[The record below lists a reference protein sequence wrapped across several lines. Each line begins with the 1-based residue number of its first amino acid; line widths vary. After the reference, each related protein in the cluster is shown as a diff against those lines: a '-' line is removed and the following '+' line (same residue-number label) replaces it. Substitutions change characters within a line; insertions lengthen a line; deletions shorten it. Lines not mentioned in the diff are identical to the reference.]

1 MAKMTKERK
10 KRFLRAGAVCLA
22 AFLALNAVC
31 HLLLLTQRSQEKL
44 KASYTAEETVRRV
57 ETLLDRY
64 LTNADLFKRV
74 IETHGGIREDNFQDL
89 AQLMLDED
97 GVIEAFELAKDG
109 VVNDICPMEG
119 NEQAMGLDMLTNPQR
134 SQAANLAKDSGEYTI
149 GGPYDLVQGGR
160 GVLLFE
166 PVYNADGSFWGF
178 VLLVINWDA
187 FVAELNLENLEKASY
202 YYRIWRTEAGQEL
215 TLAQAEGEAPKD
227 LLEVTCPVPNEEWYF
242 DIAPVNGWSGAGQVL
257 FATLLCL
264 LTGALMGQIYWQSA
278 QRREREAA
286 YAKEIER
293 TAQKAQAAS
302 EAKTRFLFNM
312 SHDIRT
318 PMNAI
323 IGFSDLLEAHMDEPE
338 KTKDY
343 VEKIRSSG
351 RLLLSILN
359 QILEMARIES
369 GKVALSRDC
378 VSLDELVETMT
389 AVFEPDAQAKG
400 LKTAIEVQAEDRF
413 VWGDET
419 KIREVFLN
427 IVSNAVKYTPQ
438 GGEVKVSIRQQ
449 EEARPDR
456 VSYRITVADTGVG
469 MSEDFLP
476 HLFEE
481 FAREHSSTENRI
493 PGTGLGMPIVKSL
506 VDLMDGTIQ
515 AESKLNVGTTV
526 TVCLSFPRADR
537 EDAKKGTA
545 APAQK
550 QDFRGK
556 RVLLAEDNDLNAEIA
571 LTILGEAGV
580 EADRAADGQQALDM
594 LKAHPQ
600 NWYDLILMDIQMPKM
615 DGYAA
620 ARAIRKLPGA
630 RGTVPILAMTANA
643 FAEDRAKAMESGM
656 NGHIAKPI
664 GMERLLS
671 ELEKAFAQPTSA

>member
-10 KRFLRAGAVCLA
+10 NRFLRAGAVCLA
-22 AFLALNAVC
+22 AFLALNTVC
-31 HLLLLTQRSQEKL
+31 HLLLLTQRSREKL

-64 LTNADLFKRV
+64 LTNADLFKRG
-74 IETHGGIREDNFQDL
+74 IETYGGLGESDFQDL
-89 AQLMLDED
+89 AQLMMDEN

-119 NEQAMGLDMLTNPQR
+119 NEQAMGLDMLTDTQR

-166 PVYNADGSFWGF
+166 PVYDADGGFWGF

-187 FVAELNLENLEKASY
+187 FLTELNLENLEKASY
-202 YYRIWRTEAGQEL
+202 YYRIWRTEGDREL
-215 TLAQAEGEAPKD
+215 TLAQAEGEVPKD

-242 DIAPVNGWSGAGQVL
+242 DIAPVNGWSGAGQVS

-264 LTGALMGQIYWQSA
+264 LTGALLGTLYWQSA

-286 YAKEIER
+286 YAKEIQR

-369 GKVALSRDC
+369 GKVTLSRDC
-378 VSLDELVETMT
+378 VSLDELVETMA

-400 LKTAIEVQAEDRF
+400 LKTSIEVQAKDRF
-413 VWGDET
+413 IWGDET

-427 IVSNAVKYTPQ
+427 IVSNAIKYTPQ
-438 GGEVKVSIRQQ
+438 GGQVKVSIRQQ
-449 EEARPDR
+449 EEARPDWA
-456 VSYRITVADTGVG
+456 SYRITVVDTGVG

-545 APAQK
+545 AHAQK
-550 QDFRGK
+550 RDFRGK

-571 LTILGEAGV
+571 LTILAEAGV
-580 EADRAADGQQALDM
+580 EADRAADGQQTLDM

-600 NWYDLILMDIQMPKM
+600 NWYDLILMDIQMPNM

-630 RGTVPILAMTANA
+630 RGAVPIVAMTANA
-643 FAEDRAKAMESGM
+643 FAEDRAKAIESGM

-664 GMERLLS
+664 GMERLLE
-671 ELEKAFAQPTSA
+671 ELGRILS